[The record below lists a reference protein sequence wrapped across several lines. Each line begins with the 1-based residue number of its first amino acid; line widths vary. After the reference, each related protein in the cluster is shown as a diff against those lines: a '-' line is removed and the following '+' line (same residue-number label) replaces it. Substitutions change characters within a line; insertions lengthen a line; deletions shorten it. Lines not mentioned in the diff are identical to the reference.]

1 MSPYL
6 PNGTL
11 GPLWHQGPTRPSVE
25 AGTFTTTTT
34 SMETPIEQIAV
45 ILEEP
50 GTMEASIAGKS
61 RKNFSQMF
69 AKLKTIKTRE
79 FL

>member
-25 AGTFTTTTT
+25 AGTFITTTT
-34 SMETPIEQIAV
+34 SMETPMEQIAV

-50 GTMEASIAGKS
+50 GTMEASIAGKP

-69 AKLKTIKTRE
+69 AKLKA
-79 FL
+79 L

>member
-25 AGTFTTTTT
+25 AGTFITT
-34 SMETPIEQIAV
+34 SMETPMEQTAV

-50 GTMEASIAGKS
+50 GTMEASIAGKP
-61 RKNFSQMF
+61 RWMF
-69 AKLKTIKTRE
+69 AKLKT
-79 FL
+79 L